1 MRGRLNRSWLAVVE
15 VLSDQR
21 IPTVLQMLAS
31 NKTSAHACGMDRTRE
46 GTPSTTCRA
55 CHWAKADWKAC
66 H

>member
-31 NKTSAHACGMDRTRE
+31 NKTSNMPWYGQDQRGYPIHNL
-46 GTPSTTCRA
+46 
-55 CHWAKADWKAC
+55 
-66 H
+66 